1 MIITD
6 GHCSVRNSVGIYQRN
21 TTVGIY
27 RRNYRRNIQNKK
39 KDGSLTW
46 NCLRAILPM
55 ESPRDSNQDLR
66 TVTWS
71 IHRQNCRQNESVGDS
86 IGKSEYI
93 TTLPTLSSPIS
104 PSSSSSQLSPPKLQ
118 TTTQKKSPFSQHKSY
133 FFKFCGHNI
142 RVLIYCG
149 FYHFL

>member
-1 MIITD
+1 MW
-6 GHCSVRNSVGIYQRN
+6 
-21 TTVGIY
+21 
-27 RRNYRRNIQNKK
+27 KF
-39 KDGSLTW
+39 
-46 NCLRAILPM
+46 LRAIFPM
-55 ESPRDSNQDLR
+55 ELPRDSNRDLR

-71 IHRQNCRQNESVGDS
+71 IHRQTCRWNRRQKESVGDS

-93 TTLPTLSSPIS
+93 TTLLTLPSPIS
-104 PSSSSSQLSPPKLQ
+104 PSSSPSQLSPPKLQ
-118 TTTQKKSPFSQHKSY
+118 TTTPQKKSPSTQHKSY

>member
-1 MIITD
+1 VIITD

-46 NCLRAILPM
+46 NFLQAILPM
-55 ESPRDSNQDLR
+55 ELPRDSNRDLR
-66 TVTWS
+66 TMTWS
-71 IHRQNCRQNESVGDS
+71 IHRQNCWQNHRQNESVGDS

-118 TTTQKKSPFSQHKSY
+118 TTTQKKIFLFSTQV
-133 FFKFCGHNI
+133 I
-142 RVLIYCG
+142 
-149 FYHFL
+149 FL